1 MSSALFPLLGLSRH
15 RMGTDGVGITTLAA
29 AAGCP
34 LHCRWC
40 INRDLLSKAKVVD
53 VTPEEFLERVRIDDL
68 YFRATGGGIT
78 FGGGEPLL
86 QADFIKE
93 FREICPEE
101 WMLQADFIKEFREI
115 CPEEWKITVETS
127 LFVPRNYLAQVIDA
141 VDLFVVDCKDMN
153 EDIYRKY
160 TGEDSSVM
168 EENLQFL
175 LQRKDAESILVR
187 VPLIP
192 GYNTAEDQK
201 KSAEKLREM
210 GVKRLDLFEYR
221 TKVKG

>member
-40 INRDLLSKAKVVD
+40 INRDLLSKAKAVD
-53 VTPEEFLERVRIDDL
+53 VTPEGFFERVRVDDL

-78 FGGGEPLL
+78 FGGGEPL
-86 QADFIKE
+86 
-93 FREICPEE
+93 
-101 WMLQADFIKEFREI
+101 LQADFIKEFREI

-153 EDIYRKY
+153 EDIYRK
-160 TGEDSSVM
+160 
-168 EENLQFL
+168 
-175 LQRKDAESILVR
+175 
-187 VPLIP
+187 
-192 GYNTAEDQK
+192 
-201 KSAEKLREM
+201 
-210 GVKRLDLFEYR
+210 
-221 TKVKG
+221 

>member
-40 INRDLLSKAKVVD
+40 INRDLLSKAKAVD
-53 VTPEEFLERVRIDDL
+53 VTPEEFFERVRVDDL

-78 FGGGEPLL
+78 FGGGEPL
-86 QADFIKE
+86 
-93 FREICPEE
+93 
-101 WMLQADFIKEFREI
+101 LQADFIKEFREI

-201 KSAEKLREM
+201 KSAEILREM

>member
-1 MSSALFPLLGLSRH
+1 MLRH
-15 RMGTDGVGITTLAA
+15 EQRIISPSGPGKAPDGHRRRRDHDTGC
-29 AAGCP
+29 GCP

-40 INRDLLSKAKVVD
+40 INRDLLSKAKAVD
-53 VTPEEFLERVRIDDL
+53 VTPEEFFERVRVDDL

-78 FGGGEPLL
+78 FGGGEPL
-86 QADFIKE
+86 
-93 FREICPEE
+93 
-101 WMLQADFIKEFREI
+101 LQADFIKEFREI

-221 TKVKG
+221 IKG

>member
-40 INRDLLSKAKVVD
+40 INRDLLSKAKAVD

-101 WMLQADFIKEFREI
+101 W
-115 CPEEWKITVETS
+115 KITVETS
-127 LFVPRNYLAQVIDA
+127 LFIPRNYLAQAIDA

-201 KSAEKLREM
+201 KSAEILREM

>member
-101 WMLQADFIKEFREI
+101 W
-115 CPEEWKITVETS
+115 KITVETS
-127 LFVPRNYLAQVIDA
+127 LFIPRNYLAQAIDA

>member
-40 INRDLLSKAKVVD
+40 INRDLLSKAKAVD
-53 VTPEEFLERVRIDDL
+53 VTPEEFLERVRVDDL

-101 WMLQADFIKEFREI
+101 WM
-115 CPEEWKITVETS
+115 ITVETS
-127 LFVPRNYLAQVIDA
+127 LFVPRNYLAQVVDA

-153 EDIYRKY
+153 KDIYRKY

-201 KSAEKLREM
+201 KSAEILREM

>member
-1 MSSALFPLLGLSRH
+1 MSSAVFPLLGLSRH

-40 INRDLLSKAKVVD
+40 INKELLSKAKAEN

-101 WMLQADFIKEFREI
+101 WT
-115 CPEEWKITVETS
+115 ITVETS

-175 LQRKDAESILVR
+175 LQRKDAECILVR

-192 GYNTAEDQK
+192 DYNTEEDQK

-210 GVKRLDLFEYR
+210 GVERLDLFEYR
-221 TKVKG
+221 VINQEEGQI

>member
-40 INRDLLSKAKVVD
+40 INRDLLSKAKAVD
-53 VTPEEFLERVRIDDL
+53 VTPEELFERVRVDDL

-78 FGGGEPLL
+78 FGGGEPL
-86 QADFIKE
+86 
-93 FREICPEE
+93 
-101 WMLQADFIKEFREI
+101 LQADFIKEFREI

-221 TKVKG
+221 IKG

>member
-1 MSSALFPLLGLSRH
+1 MSSAVFPLLGLSRH

-40 INRDLLSKAKVVD
+40 INKELLSKAKAEN

-101 WMLQADFIKEFREI
+101 WT
-115 CPEEWKITVETS
+115 ITVETS

-141 VDLFVVDCKDMN
+141 VDLFVVDCKAMN

-175 LQRKDAESILVR
+175 LQRKDAECILVR

-192 GYNTAEDQK
+192 DYNTEEDQK

-210 GVKRLDLFEYR
+210 GVERLDLFEYR
-221 TKVKG
+221 R

>member
-40 INRDLLSKAKVVD
+40 INRDLLSKAKAVD
-53 VTPEEFLERVRIDDL
+53 VTPEEFFERVRVDDL

-101 WMLQADFIKEFREI
+101 W
-115 CPEEWKITVETS
+115 KITVETS
-127 LFVPRNYLAQVIDA
+127 LFIPRNYLAQAIDA

>member
-1 MSSALFPLLGLSRH
+1 MSSAVFPLLALSRH

-34 LHCRWC
+34 LGCKWC
-40 INRDLLSKAKVVD
+40 INRDLLSKAKPED
-53 VTPEEFLERVRIDDL
+53 VTPEEFLERVRVDDL

-101 WMLQADFIKEFREI
+101 W
-115 CPEEWKITVETS
+115 KITAETS

-192 GYNTAEDQK
+192 EYNTAEDQK
-201 KSAEKLREM
+201 KSADKLREM
-210 GVKRLDLFEYR
+210 GVERLDLFEYR
-221 TKVKG
+221 VKK

>member
-101 WMLQADFIKEFREI
+101 W
-115 CPEEWKITVETS
+115 KITVETS
-127 LFVPRNYLAQVIDA
+127 LFIPRNYLAQAIDA

-221 TKVKG
+221 TKVKK

>member
-40 INRDLLSKAKVVD
+40 INRDLLSKAKAVD
-53 VTPEEFLERVRIDDL
+53 VTPEEFFERVRVDDL

-78 FGGGEPLL
+78 FGGGEPL
-86 QADFIKE
+86 
-93 FREICPEE
+93 
-101 WMLQADFIKEFREI
+101 LQADFIKEFREI

-160 TGEDSSVM
+160 TGEDLFVM

-175 LQRKDAESILVR
+175 LQRKDAENILVR

-201 KSAEKLREM
+201 KSAEILREM

>member
-1 MSSALFPLLGLSRH
+1 MSSAVFPLLGLSRH

-40 INRDLLSKAKVVD
+40 INKELLSKAKAED
-53 VTPEEFLERVRIDDL
+53 VTPEEFLKRVRVDDL

-101 WMLQADFIKEFREI
+101 WT
-115 CPEEWKITVETS
+115 ITVETS

-141 VDLFVVDCKDMN
+141 VDLFVVDCKAMN

-160 TGEDSSVM
+160 TEEDILVM

-192 GYNTAEDQK
+192 DYNTVEDQN

-210 GVKRLDLFEYR
+210 GVERLDLFEYR
-221 TKVKG
+221 VKK

>member
-40 INRDLLSKAKVVD
+40 INRDLLSKAKAVD
-53 VTPEEFLERVRIDDL
+53 VTPEEFFERVRVDDL

-78 FGGGEPLL
+78 FGGGEPL
-86 QADFIKE
+86 
-93 FREICPEE
+93 
-101 WMLQADFIKEFREI
+101 LQADFIKEFREI

-210 GVKRLDLFEYR
+210 RVKRLDLCEYR
-221 TKVKG
+221 TKVKK

>member
-101 WMLQADFIKEFREI
+101 W
-115 CPEEWKITVETS
+115 KITVETS

-192 GYNTAEDQK
+192 GYNT
-201 KSAEKLREM
+201 S
-210 GVKRLDLFEYR
+210 V
-221 TKVKG
+221 

>member
-101 WMLQADFIKEFREI
+101 WT
-115 CPEEWKITVETS
+115 ITVETS
-127 LFVPRNYLAQVIDA
+127 LFVPRNYLAQVADE

-153 EDIYRKY
+153 KDIYRKY

-175 LQRKDAESILVR
+175 LQRKDAENILVR

-201 KSAEKLREM
+201 KSAEKLGEM

>member
-1 MSSALFPLLGLSRH
+1 MSSAVFPLLGLSRH

-40 INRDLLSKAKVVD
+40 INKELLSKAKAED
-53 VTPEEFLERVRIDDL
+53 VTPEEFLKRVRVDDL

-78 FGGGEPLL
+78 FGGGEPL
-86 QADFIKE
+86 
-93 FREICPEE
+93 
-101 WMLQADFIKEFREI
+101 LQADFIKEFREI

-175 LQRKDAESILVR
+175 LQRKEAESILVR

-192 GYNTAEDQK
+192 DYNTEEDQK

-210 GVKRLDLFEYR
+210 GVERLDLFEYR
-221 TKVKG
+221 VINQEKGQI

>member
-1 MSSALFPLLGLSRH
+1 MSSTVFPLLSFSRH

-34 LHCRWC
+34 LQCRYC
-40 INRDLLSKAKVVD
+40 INKELLLKAKPVN

-93 FREICPEE
+93 FREICPV
-101 WMLQADFIKEFREI
+101 
-115 CPEEWKITVETS
+115 EWKITVETS
-127 LFVPRNYLAQVIDA
+127 LFVPRSYLAQVIDS
-141 VDLFVVDCKDMN
+141 VDLFVVDCKDLN
-153 EDIYRKY
+153 EEIYRKY
-160 TGEDSSVM
+160 TGEDLSVA

-175 LQRKDAESILVR
+175 LQRKDAENILVR

-192 GYNTAEDQK
+192 GFNTEEDQHR
-201 KSAEKLREM
+201 SVEKLRKM
-210 GVKRLDLFEYR
+210 GVKRLDLFTYR
-221 TKVKG
+221 VTGGQWTVL

>member
-40 INRDLLSKAKVVD
+40 INRDLLSKAKAVD
-53 VTPEEFLERVRIDDL
+53 VTPEEFFERVRVDDL

-78 FGGGEPLL
+78 FGGGEPL
-86 QADFIKE
+86 
-93 FREICPEE
+93 
-101 WMLQADFIKEFREI
+101 LQADFIKEFREI

-201 KSAEKLREM
+201 KSEEKLREM

-221 TKVKG
+221 TKVKK

>member
-1 MSSALFPLLGLSRH
+1 MSSALFPLLGLARH

-40 INRDLLSKAKVVD
+40 INRDLLSKAKAVD
-53 VTPEEFLERVRIDDL
+53 VTPEEFFERVRVDDL

-78 FGGGEPLL
+78 FGGGEPL
-86 QADFIKE
+86 
-93 FREICPEE
+93 
-101 WMLQADFIKEFREI
+101 LQADFIKEFREI

-141 VDLFVVDCKDMN
+141 VDLFV
-153 EDIYRKY
+153 KY

>member
-40 INRDLLSKAKVVD
+40 INRDLLSKAKAVD

-101 WMLQADFIKEFREI
+101 WT
-115 CPEEWKITVETS
+115 ITVETS
-127 LFVPRNYLAQVIDA
+127 LFVPRNYLAQVADE

-153 EDIYRKY
+153 KDIYRKY

-175 LQRKDAESILVR
+175 LQRKDAENILVR

-201 KSAEKLREM
+201 KSAEKLGEM

>member
-40 INRDLLSKAKVVD
+40 INRDLLSKAKAVD
-53 VTPEEFLERVRIDDL
+53 VTPEEFLEHVRIDDL

-78 FGGGEPLL
+78 FGGGEPL
-86 QADFIKE
+86 
-93 FREICPEE
+93 
-101 WMLQADFIKEFREI
+101 LQADFIKEFREI

-201 KSAEKLREM
+201 KSAEKLGEM

>member
-40 INRDLLSKAKVVD
+40 INRDLLSKAKAVD
-53 VTPEEFLERVRIDDL
+53 VTPEEFFERVRVDDL

-78 FGGGEPLL
+78 FGGGEPL
-86 QADFIKE
+86 
-93 FREICPEE
+93 
-101 WMLQADFIKEFREI
+101 LQADFIKEFREI